1 MILFVAF
8 FLIILGLVS
17 IICVTTCVLCCEA
30 DTEHT
35 ARDLRHLVHLTKIR
49 SQNLCR
55 YFLSNLRY
63 FCSLH
68 SLPGLSREDAAR
80 LQQLR
85 REVRLS
91 EALYQQRHA
100 NMYEVYCAVPYC
112 TVLYCTMY

>member
-55 YFLSNLRY
+55 YFCLTSDIFAAFTL
-63 FCSLH
+63 CPAS
-68 SLPGLSREDAAR
+68 AAR
-80 LQQLR
+80 T
-85 REVRLS
+85 
-91 EALYQQRHA
+91 RHGCSTCG
-100 NMYEVYCAVPYC
+100 ERCG
-112 TVLYCTMY
+112 